1 MAEISL
7 TPEDGGV
14 EETFTVAA
22 VARRVG
28 VAPATLRTWA
38 RRYGLGPSSHTYG
51 THRRYSR
58 SDLAKLVLMRR
69 LISMG
74 ISPGDA
80 ATRAKT
86 HEGDVQISDLV
97 HEVNVAEEL
106 VAAICSAAESLDRE
120 FIVMALRKE
129 LQEYGVIHCWQ
140 NVIVPVLTI
149 VGKQWEL
156 TGEGIETEHLLT
168 ELITA
173 ALRETVPRE
182 FVAINARPVLLACV
196 GEELHSLALHAL
208 AAALAELNI
217 ATNFLGPRTPLSA
230 LSVFVTKT
238 APPALFLWAQLSEN
252 GDPQLISGLPKVRP
266 APKVIL
272 GGPGW
277 DPQEC
282 SNATFAGN
290 LQLACNEISQA
301 VGA

>member
-1 MAEISL
+1 MAEISS

-74 ISPGDA
+74 VSPGDA

-86 HEGDVQISDLV
+86 HEGDVQISDLI
-97 HEVNVAEEL
+97 HEVDVAEEL

-120 FIVMALRKE
+120 FIVTVLRKE

-140 NVIVPVLTI
+140 SVIVPVLTI

-173 ALRETVPRE
+173 ALRDTVPKE
-182 FVAINARPVLLACV
+182 FVAVNARPVLLACV
-196 GEELHSLALHAL
+196 GEELHSMALHAL

-217 ATNFLGPRTPLSA
+217 CTNFLGPRTPLSA
-230 LSVFVTKT
+230 LSGIINKS

-252 GDPQLISGLPKVRP
+252 GDPRFFAELPKVRP
-266 APKVIL
+266 APKIIL

-277 DPQEC
+277 NPQHCGEV
-282 SNATFAGN
+282 TLAGN
-290 LQLACNEISQA
+290 LQLACDEISQA